1 MKPLGI
7 IAGTGF
13 YSIDHIENPREKV
26 LLTEYGKAKAF
37 HGTWH
42 DREVYFLT
50 RHGVDHSVPPH
61 KINYRANIQAL
72 VDFGVEDVL
81 AVNVVGGVD
90 PKLPVGGLQ
99 IMEDFLDFTK
109 NRISTFHDGENGVI
123 HTEMT
128 NAYNKDLREVVLQ
141 AAKNVGIE
149 VAKGG
154 VYACFDGPRFES
166 AAEIKMTSILGGTVV
181 GMTGVPEVTLA
192 AEKSLRYAALSLIV
206 NPAAGL
212 SDEVIEVD
220 EIDRII
226 KTTGE
231 KVIKIID
238 ESIRLLSNK

>member
-1 MKPLGI
+1 LKPIGI

-81 AVNVVGGVD
+81 AINVVGGVD

-109 NRISTFHDGENGVI
+109 NRVLTFHDGEDGVI
-123 HTEMT
+123 HTEVT
-128 NAYNKDLREVVLQ
+128 NAYSKELNQIVLQ
-141 AAKNVGIE
+141 AAKNLNLDIFT
-149 VAKGG
+149 GG
-154 VYACFDGPRFES
+154 VYACFEGPRFES
-166 AAEIKMTSILGGTVV
+166 AAEIKMTSMLGGTVV

-192 AEKSLRYAALSLIV
+192 CEKGLRYSALSLIV

-212 SDEVIEVD
+212 SDEVITTD
-220 EIDRII
+220 DIRII
-226 KTTGE
+226 INSSGE
-231 KVIKIID
+231 KVIRIIG
-238 ESIRLLSNK
+238 ETIKLMSN

>member
-1 MKPLGI
+1 MKPIGI

-26 LLTEYGKAKAF
+26 VLTEYGKAKAF
-37 HGTWH
+37 HGTWNG
-42 DREVYFLT
+42 REVYFLT
-50 RHGVDHSVPPH
+50 RHGADHSVPPH

-72 VDFGVEDVL
+72 VDLGVEDVL

-90 PKLPVGGLQ
+90 PKLPVGSMQ

-109 NRISTFHDGENGVI
+109 NRVATFHDGQDGVI
-123 HTEMT
+123 HTEVT
-128 NAYNKDLREVVLQ
+128 NAYNKELREAVLQ
-141 AAKNVGIE
+141 AAKNLKLE
-149 VAKGG
+149 VFRGG

-192 AEKSLRYAALSLIV
+192 CEKGLRYAALSLIV

-212 SDEVIEVD
+212 SDEVITVD

-231 KVIKIID
+231 KVVRIID
-238 ESIRLLSNK
+238 ETIKLLSGK

>member
-13 YSIDHIENPREKV
+13 YSIEHIKNPKEEV
-26 LLTEYGKAKAF
+26 VMTEYGLAKVF
-37 HGTWH
+37 HGTWN

-72 VDFGVEDVL
+72 VDLGVADVL

-90 PKLPVGGLQ
+90 PKLPVGSMQ

-109 NRISTFHDGENGVI
+109 NRVSTFHDGQDGVI
-123 HTEMT
+123 HTEVT
-128 NAYNKDLREVVLQ
+128 SAYNKQLREVILQ
-141 AAKNVGIE
+141 AAKNLGLE
-149 VAKGG
+149 VFTGG

-166 AAEIKMTSILGGTVV
+166 AAEIKMTAILGGTVV

-192 AEKSLRYAALSLIV
+192 AEKGLRYAALSLIV

-212 SDEVIEVD
+212 SDEVITVD

-231 KVIKIID
+231 KVIKIIG
-238 ESIRLLSNK
+238 ETIRLLGK

>member
-1 MKPLGI
+1 
-7 IAGTGF
+7 
-13 YSIDHIENPREKV
+13 
-26 LLTEYGKAKAF
+26 
-37 HGTWH
+37 
-42 DREVYFLT
+42 LT

-109 NRISTFHDGENGVI
+109 NRISTFHDGEDGVI

>member
-13 YSIDHIENPREKV
+13 YSIDYIDNPREKV
-26 LLTEYGKAKAF
+26 VLTEYGKAKAF
-37 HGTWH
+37 YGTWR

-81 AVNVVGGVD
+81 AVNVVGGVE
-90 PKLPVGGLQ
+90 PKLPVGSLQ

-109 NRISTFHDGENGVI
+109 HRISTFHDGQDGVI

-128 NAYNKDLREVVLQ
+128 NAYNKDLREVVLL
-141 AAKNVGIE
+141 AASNVGIE
-149 VAKGG
+149 VAQGG

-192 AEKSLRYAALSLIV
+192 AEKGLRYAALSLIV

-226 KTTGE
+226 KSTGE

-238 ESIRLLSNK
+238 ETIRLLSS

>member
-37 HGTWH
+37 HGTWQG
-42 DREVYFLT
+42 REVYFLT

-90 PKLPVGGLQ
+90 PNLPVGGLQ

-109 NRISTFHDGENGVI
+109 NRISTFHDGQDGVI

-238 ESIRLLSNK
+238 EAIRLLSNK

>member
-1 MKPLGI
+1 MKPIGI

-26 LLTEYGKAKAF
+26 VLTEYGKAKAF
-37 HGTWH
+37 HGTWNG
-42 DREVYFLT
+42 REVYFLT
-50 RHGVDHSVPPH
+50 RHGADHSLPPH

-72 VDFGVEDVL
+72 VDLGVEDVL

-90 PKLPVGGLQ
+90 PKLPVGSMQ

-109 NRISTFHDGENGVI
+109 NRVATFHDGQDGVI
-123 HTEMT
+123 HTEVT
-128 NAYNKDLREVVLQ
+128 NAYNKELREVVLQ
-141 AAKNVGIE
+141 AAKNLKLE
-149 VAKGG
+149 VFRGG

-192 AEKSLRYAALSLIV
+192 CEKGLRYAALSLIV

-212 SDEVIEVD
+212 SDEVITVD

-231 KVIKIID
+231 KVVRIID
-238 ESIRLLSNK
+238 ETIKLLSGK

>member
-1 MKPLGI
+1 MKPIGI

-26 LLTEYGKAKAF
+26 VLTEYGKAKAF
-37 HGTWH
+37 HGTWNG
-42 DREVYFLT
+42 REVYFLT
-50 RHGVDHSVPPH
+50 RHGADHSVPPH

-72 VDFGVEDVL
+72 VDLGVEDVL

-90 PKLPVGGLQ
+90 PKLPVGSMQ

-109 NRISTFHDGENGVI
+109 NRVATFHDGQDGVI
-123 HTEMT
+123 HTEVT
-128 NAYNKDLREVVLQ
+128 NAYNKELREVVLQ
-141 AAKNVGIE
+141 AAKNLKLE
-149 VAKGG
+149 VFRGG

-192 AEKSLRYAALSLIV
+192 CEKGLRYAALSLIV

-212 SDEVIEVD
+212 SDEVITVD

-231 KVIKIID
+231 KVVRIID
-238 ESIRLLSNK
+238 ETIKLLSGK

>member
-1 MKPLGI
+1 MKPIGI

-13 YSIDHIENPREKV
+13 YSIDHIKHPKEEV
-26 LLTEYGKAKAF
+26 VMTEYGLAKVF

-72 VDFGVEDVL
+72 VDLGVEEVL
-81 AVNVVGGVD
+81 AINVVGGVD
-90 PKLPVGGLQ
+90 PKLPVGGMQ
-99 IMEDFLDFTK
+99 VIEDFLDFTK
-109 NRISTFHDGENGVI
+109 NRVGTFHDGQDGVI
-123 HTEMT
+123 HTEVT
-128 NAYNKDLREVVLQ
+128 NAYNKDLREVILQ
-141 AAKNVGIE
+141 AAKNLNLE
-149 VAKGG
+149 VFAGG

-192 AEKSLRYAALSLIV
+192 CEKGLKYAALSLIV

-212 SDEVIEVD
+212 SEEVITVD
-220 EIDRII
+220 EIDHII

-231 KVIKIID
+231 KVVKIID
-238 ESIRLLSNK
+238 ETIRLLSTK